1 MRSPVQSW
9 VPLPSIS
16 LSIRQTDFF
25 LQDEII
31 PPLSRWDFLIYT
43 QQNLFVPSGL
53 LERALA
59 LGTPEGLWPAA
70 SRPLYCSLAGDN
82 ISVLLSHDPPSGPLE
97 PSGPPFGLL
106 EQSLRLYLERAKR
119 LWNGPPALWNARSAN
134 GPPQAIGT
142 GFSLWNA
149 RSANGPPSCLNVRL
163 PAEPLSLLMIPLRIA
178 IIKNCFRS

>member
-9 VPLPSIS
+9 VPLPSVS

-31 PPLSRWDFLIYT
+31 PPLSRWDFLISA

-70 SRPLYCSLAGDN
+70 LWPLYCSLAADN
-82 ISVLLSHDPPSGPLE
+82 ISILLSHDPPSGLE
-97 PSGPPFGLL
+97 RPSG
-106 EQSLRLYLERAKR
+106 
-119 LWNGPPALWNARSAN
+119 LWNHPDRPSGFWNRASGSTWNARSAS
-134 GPPQAIGT
+134 GPALRPSGTREAQMDRRRLLEQASASGT
-142 GFSLWNA
+142 REA
-149 RSANGPPSCLNVRL
+149 
-163 PAEPLSLLMIPLRIA
+163 LMDRPVA
-178 IIKNCFRS
+178 

>member
-1 MRSPVQSW
+1 MIFVAFPTAEEIVLCPYDYNYRICNRLQNYS
-9 VPLPSIS
+9 
-16 LSIRQTDFF
+16 FF
-25 LQDEII
+25 TNPTIC
-31 PPLSRWDFLIYT
+31 
-43 QQNLFVPSGL
+43 NLMDGY

-82 ISVLLSHDPPSGPLE
+82 ISVLLSNDRPSGPLE

-119 LWNGPPALWNARSAN
+119 LWTGPPALWNARSAN

-163 PAEPLSLLMIPLRIA
+163 PAEPLS
-178 IIKNCFRS
+178 F

>member
-1 MRSPVQSW
+1 M
-9 VPLPSIS
+9 
-16 LSIRQTDFF
+16 DG
-25 LQDEII
+25 
-31 PPLSRWDFLIYT
+31 Y
-43 QQNLFVPSGL
+43 

-82 ISVLLSHDPPSGPLE
+82 ISVLLSNDRPSGPLE

-163 PAEPLSLLMIPLRIA
+163 PAEPLS
-178 IIKNCFRS
+178 F

>member
-9 VPLPSIS
+9 VPLPSVS

-31 PPLSRWDFLIYT
+31 PPLSRWDFLISA

-53 LERALA
+53 LKRALA

-82 ISVLLSHDPPSGPLE
+82 ISVLLSHDPPSGLQERPIGPLDR
-97 PSGPPFGLL
+97 PSGFWN
-106 EQSLRLYLERAKR
+106 RAS
-119 LWNGPPALWNARSAN
+119 GSTWNARSAS

-178 IIKNCFRS
+178 IIKIVLEVNK